1 MELRLFASVVVAAGF
16 IAAGSAQAAASK
28 VKLACQADF
37 QKLCSTEAA
46 AAKRGAVMRC
56 VKTRL
61 DQVSPDCQTA
71 VKAAQA
77 RTAARKA
84 ARAASKA

>member
-1 MELRLFASVVVAAGF
+1 MELRSMAFVVMAAGL
-16 IAAGSAQAAASK
+16 IVAGSAQGAPSK
-28 VKLACQADF
+28 VKLACQVDF
-37 QKLCSTEAA
+37 QKLCSADAA
-46 AAKRGAVMRC
+46 SAKRGAVMRC

-77 RTAARKA
+77 RTVARKA
-84 ARAASKA
+84 ARAANKA

>member
-1 MELRLFASVVVAAGF
+1 MQLRSIAAVVLAAGLVVAGN
-16 IAAGSAQAAASK
+16 AQAAASK
-28 VKLACQADF
+28 VKLACETDF
-37 QKLCSTEAA
+37 QKLCASASDGT
-46 AAKRGAVMRC
+46 KRGAVMRC

-77 RTAARKA
+77 QTAARKA
-84 ARAASKA
+84 ARTAKKA

>member
-1 MELRLFASVVVAAGF
+1 MQLRLFASVAVAAGL
-16 IAAGSAQAAASK
+16 IVAGNAQAAASK

-37 QKLCSTEAA
+37 QKLCSAEAA
-46 AAKRGAVMRC
+46 TAKRGAVMRC